1 MTNNKVFLSELPRE
15 EVAKMLQYP
24 SELWR
29 EMYEVVAED
38 NGNYAN
44 ELMEWILGKDYTEW
58 TKVDSTSYDWWINV
72 KPGRY
77 GEVLH
82 INDYDY
88 FGEDDAKNVK
98 ELQGQV
104 KKLCDKIGELS
115 GDDDDY
121 YDKLDEMETE
131 ADEIAN
137 KILNIV
143 RNVAKQAEEVSDE
156 QIVET
161 FIDCDYGDLY
171 WYYEGDKW
179 TVYRNFTKSYKT
191 NYKEK

>member
-1 MTNNKVFLSELPRE
+1 MTNKKIFLSELPKE

-24 SELWR
+24 SELWS

-38 NGNYAN
+38 NGNYAS
-44 ELMEWILGKDYTEW
+44 ELMEWILGKGHTEW
-58 TKVDSTSYDWWINV
+58 TKFDSTSYDWWINI

-77 GEVLH
+77 EEVLH

-88 FGEDDAKNVK
+88 FSEDDAKKVK

-115 GDDDDY
+115 FDDDDY
-121 YDKLDEMETE
+121 YDKLDEMETK

-137 KILNIV
+137 DILGIV

-156 QIVET
+156 QIVDT

-171 WYYEGDKW
+171 YFYEGDKG
-179 TVYRNFTKSYKT
+179 TVYRNYTKSYKT
-191 NYKEK
+191 NYKEN

>member
-24 SELWR
+24 SELWS

-38 NGNYAN
+38 NGNYAS
-44 ELMEWILGKDYTEW
+44 ELMEWILGKEYTEW
-58 TKVDSTSYDWWINV
+58 TKVDNTSYDWWISV

-77 GEVLH
+77 GEVLY

-88 FGEDDAKNVK
+88 FSEDDAKNVK

-121 YDKLDEMETE
+121 YDVMEEDEMVLFEE
-131 ADEIAN
+131 DD
-137 KILNIV
+137 
-143 RNVAKQAEEVSDE
+143 AE
-156 QIVET
+156 
-161 FIDCDYGDLY
+161 
-171 WYYEGDKW
+171 
-179 TVYRNFTKSYKT
+179 
-191 NYKEK
+191 